1 MGSGLFVALDPR
13 HALHYLE
20 ARHSPTQHERKIM
33 ADNRTQIDPRYLK
46 YNKDEVEKILDEATI
61 AGLASEADVRAIVS
75 GSHS

>member
-1 MGSGLFVALDPR
+1 
-13 HALHYLE
+13 
-20 ARHSPTQHERKIM
+20 M
-33 ADNRTQIDPRYLK
+33 ADSRTQIDPRHLK